1 MGQRGEPP
9 SEATSDAVE
18 ASPLSFVERHFWSIL
33 AGAVLFAGGAGA
45 TVAITQYEA
54 VDRTVRSIPYAKQAV
69 DNVGRMAST
78 VPLMGA
84 DTSGQKVKYGSFTRM
99 EGLVVN
105 PAGSDGSRYLAVS
118 IAFESKAEGIRAE
131 MEQKKVVV
139 KDAILTHLSE
149 QTVKDLS
156 NPDRRKTL
164 KTELIEETN
173 SILTSGSIDRLYFTE
188 FVLQ

>member
-1 MGQRGEPP
+1 MGQSGQSP
-9 SEATSDAVE
+9 SETNSDAVE
-18 ASPLSFVERHFWSIL
+18 ASSDSFVDRHFWSIL
-33 AGAVLFAGGAGA
+33 VSMVLFAGGGGA
-45 TVAITQYEA
+45 AVAYTQYEA
-54 VDRTVRSIPYAKQAV
+54 VDRTVRSVPFAKQAV
-69 DNVGRMAST
+69 DQAGQLTSAVPYVGT
-78 VPLMGA
+78 
-84 DTSGQKVKYGSFTRM
+84 DTIAEEKKYGSFTRM
-99 EGLVVN
+99 DGLVVN

-149 QTVKDLS
+149 QTAESLS
-156 NPDRRKTL
+156 DPARRDTL
-164 KTELIEETN
+164 KQQLIEETN